1 MSFDLGNL
9 LQSQLGGVLSR
20 FLTQSGESAE
30 NSTKAV
36 RLALPAVVAGMLKH
50 ISNQPDNAANLY
62 ETVSGVSGNVLN
74 NAVSRAEEGGAGFND
89 LLVWGK
95 TQLPH
100 FLGGNAADVSDQL
113 SQESGVSKSAA
124 GSLVALSLP
133 LVLSV
138 LRNKIKS
145 ENLDRD
151 QMLGLF
157 SSQRDW
163 LSGSL
168 SNGMLSALG
177 IGSLSGLFGSLTGLF
192 GTAARTATAGAAAA
206 AAAPAAAAAATKG
219 SGLGKWIALV
229 LAALLALFAFK
240 SCGDRKGGDAAPAVA
255 SGEAV
260 ASEAEAVADK
270 AAEPVEASPV
280 SAPVMPSEPSV
291 VSAPSA
297 VEASAPAADAVAPAD
312 LKAEEAR
319 VLYQDGVAKFYFATA
334 KADVPEGAEVM
345 VADVIAAG
353 KAGKKLV
360 VSGFA
365 DSTGNAA
372 ANAAL
377 SKKRANAVKAFF
389 EAQGVDAANI
399 ELRKPENTTGAIGND
414 VEGRRVEVKVEG

>member
-240 SCGDRKGGDAAPAVA
+240 SCGDRKGAEPTPVSTEGVAASDAV
-255 SGEAV
+255 V
-260 ASEAEAVADK
+260 DND
-270 AAEPVEASPV
+270 AEPVEASPV

-291 VSAPSA
+291 VSAPAA
-297 VEASAPAADAVAPAD
+297 VEASAADAVAPTD

>member
-240 SCGDRKGGDAAPAVA
+240 SCGDRKGAEPTPVSTEGAAASDAV
-255 SGEAV
+255 V
-260 ASEAEAVADK
+260 DND
-270 AAEPVEASPV
+270 AEPVEASPV

-291 VSAPSA
+291 VSAPAA
-297 VEASAPAADAVAPAD
+297 VEASAPAADAVAPTD

>member
-206 AAAPAAAAAATKG
+206 AAPAAAAAATKG

-240 SCGDRKGGDAAPAVA
+240 SCGDRKGAEPTPVSTEGAAASDAV
-255 SGEAV
+255 V
-260 ASEAEAVADK
+260 DND
-270 AAEPVEASPV
+270 AEPVEASPV

-291 VSAPSA
+291 VSAPAA

>member
-240 SCGDRKGGDAAPAVA
+240 SCGDRKGAEPTPVSTEGAAASDAV
-255 SGEAV
+255 V
-260 ASEAEAVADK
+260 DNDV
-270 AAEPVEASPV
+270 EPVEASPV

-291 VSAPSA
+291 VSAPAA
-297 VEASAPAADAVAPAD
+297 VEASAPAADAVAPTD

-377 SKKRANAVKAFF
+377 SKKRATAVKAFF

>member
-50 ISNQPDNAANLY
+50 ISNQPDNATGLY
-62 ETVSGVSGNVLN
+62 DTVSGASGNALN
-74 NAVSRAEEGGAGFND
+74 NAAARAEEGGTGFND

-95 TQLPH
+95 SQLPQ
-100 FLGGNAADVSDQL
+100 FLGGNAADVSDQIA
-113 SQESGVSKSAA
+113 QESGVSKSAA
-124 GSLVALSLP
+124 GSLIALALP

-138 LRNKIKS
+138 LRNKVKN
-145 ENLDRD
+145 ENLSRD

-157 SSQRDW
+157 SSQHDW

-168 SNGMLSALG
+168 SSGMLSALG

-192 GTAARTATAGAAAA
+192 GTAARTAATGAA
-206 AAAPAAAAAATKG
+206 AAAPAAAATAAKG

-240 SCGDRKGGDAAPAVA
+240 SCDRNKGGDAMPAAASDVSAPDTAAVEEAPASA
-255 SGEAV
+255 T
-260 ASEAEAVADK
+260 
-270 AAEPVEASPV
+270 

-291 VSAPSA
+291 IATPAASEAAVSASA
-297 VEASAPAADAVAPAD
+297 ASDMAAPTVSPD
-312 LKAEEAR
+312 EAR
-319 VLYQDGVAKFYFATA
+319 VLYQDQVAKFYFATA

-360 VSGFA
+360 ISGFA

-372 ANAAL
+372 ANAEL

-399 ELRKPENTTGAIGND
+399 ELRKPENTTGAVGND

>member
-62 ETVSGVSGNVLN
+62 ETVSGASGNLLT
-74 NAVSRAEEGGAGFND
+74 NAVGRAEEGGSGFND

-100 FLGGNAADVSDQL
+100 FLGGNAADVSDQI

-124 GSLVALSLP
+124 GSLIALALP

-138 LRNKIKS
+138 LRNKMKT

-177 IGSLSGLFGSLTGLF
+177 IGSLSGLFGSLSGLF
-192 GTAARTATAGAAAA
+192 GTTARTAATGASA
-206 AAAPAAAAAATKG
+206 AAAPVASTAAAKG

-240 SCGDRKGGDAAPAVA
+240 SCDRKAGDTTPVAA

-260 ASEAEAVADK
+260 SDVGAVVESMDASG
-270 AAEPVEASPV
+270 V

-291 VSAPSA
+291 IATPVASEAA
-297 VEASAPAADAVAPAD
+297 ASAASQIVVDAVKPDDAH
-312 LKAEEAR
+312 

-334 KADVPEGAEVM
+334 KADVAEGAEVM
-345 VADVIAAG
+345 AADLIAAG
-353 KAGKKLV
+353 KEGKKLII
-360 VSGFA
+360 SGFA

-372 ANAAL
+372 ANAEL

-389 EAQGVDAANI
+389 EAQGVNPANI

-414 VEGRRVEVKVEG
+414 AEGRRVEVRVEG

>member
-270 AAEPVEASPV
+270 AAESVEASPV